1 MPAEK
6 DEKFEDSDEFLSG
19 WKLYDEELERRRN
32 REDFYR
38 YQRTIKR
45 DLERLEKEIEKKE
58 KEIEKTEK
66 EIEKTEKEIEEIDRQ
81 LVERDKEI
89 EEIDRQLAVLMTSC
103 FVSNLL

>member
-66 EIEKTEKEIEEIDRQ
+66 EIEEIDRQ